1 MALSDECF
9 STRSNSTLS
18 PHVPSSNFRCS
29 NHENKKIKYF
39 NHADKKFLCS
49 ICQFEEKITKDI
61 AFKVDEDVIL
71 DHAKLLA
78 DNLNKLIDELTGS
91 LNHLT
96 LIYKKE
102 AVYTGDEIQDAFE
115 KASRILTGY
124 IDEPKAVK
132 ELKSFNRGPPTSDL
146 KRMDLKV
153 LDTKI
158 LQHIQKQ
165 IELSMILGE
174 NK

>member
-1 MALSDECF
+1 MNGMIEAIKKMALSDECF

-18 PHVPSSNFRCS
+18 PHVPSSNFRCT

-115 KASRILTGY
+115 KASKILTGY
-124 IDEPKAVK
+124 IDDPKVVK
-132 ELKSFNRGPPTSDL
+132 ELKSFNKGPPVSEL
-146 KRMDLKV
+146 KRMDLKL
-153 LDTKI
+153 LDSRI
-158 LQHIQKQ
+158 L
-165 IELSMILGE
+165 
-174 NK
+174 